1 MTRDDK
7 RPRQPRM
14 TDGEREEARRAK
26 RRKQRQDDHRLKI
39 AADPEKLA
47 EERELRASKGSSGG
61 KQSKAAPR
69 RKNEE

>member
-14 TDGEREEARRAK
+14 TDGEREKARRAK
-26 RRKQRQDDHRLKI
+26 RRKQRQDDHRLKT

-47 EERELRASKGSSGG
+47 EERELRASMGSINIFPALKDGDF
-61 KQSKAAPR
+61 Q
-69 RKNEE
+69 ED

>member
-7 RPRQPRM
+7 RPRQPRL
-14 TDGEREEARRAK
+14 TDGERERARRAK
-26 RRKQRQDDHRLKI
+26 RRKQRQDDYRLKT

-47 EERELRASKGSSGG
+47 EERELRASMGSGG
-61 KQSKAAPR
+61 GTQSKAARR

>member
-7 RPRQPRM
+7 RPRQPRL
-14 TDGEREEARRAK
+14 TDGERERARRAK
-26 RRKQRQDDHRLKI
+26 RRKQRQDDHRLKT

-47 EERELRASKGSSGG
+47 EERELRASKGSGGG
-61 KQSKAAPR
+61 KQSRAAQR